1 MDKKEFSM
9 VKGLVCGVAINLSIL
24 VDKIHSVSHVE
35 EDKFMRGLKRD
46 VKSAKYLLG
55 IKNNQ
60 EWEQG

>member
-24 VDKIHSVSHVE
+24 VDKIHGVSHVE
-35 EDKFMRGLKRD
+35 EDKFMIGLKRD

-55 IKNNQ
+55 IKNN
-60 EWEQG
+60 